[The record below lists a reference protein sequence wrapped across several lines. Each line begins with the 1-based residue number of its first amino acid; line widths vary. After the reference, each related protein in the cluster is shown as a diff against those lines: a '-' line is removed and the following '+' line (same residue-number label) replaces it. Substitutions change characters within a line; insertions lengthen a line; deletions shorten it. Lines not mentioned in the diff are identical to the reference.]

1 MAAPSTFR
9 VGIIIGS
16 TRVHR
21 VGPEVA
27 KFVLDTITAREQK
40 TNVEVE
46 YDLIDL
52 KTHDLPIFDEPG
64 IPNQI
69 ESSEGYQHEH
79 TRVWSRRIAACDAIV
94 FTSAQR
100 NWGIPA
106 ELKNAIDYLFH
117 EWKGKPGMLVTFGGH
132 GGEQVAMHLKMVLG
146 AIEGYQHEHTRV
158 WSRRIAA
165 CDAIVFTSA
174 QRNWGIPAELKN
186 AIDYLFHEWKGKP
199 GMLVTFGGH
208 GGEQVAMHLKMVLGA
223 IGMRLVDQMVNMK
236 FPSRDTLGT
245 AFRGEVLG
253 LDAANDKTM
262 WAEYRADIVAVYEEM
277 MTMLAAA

>member
-16 TRVHR
+16 TQVHR

-52 KTHDLPIFDEPG
+52 KTHNLPIFDEPG

-69 ESSEGYQHEH
+69 KSS
-79 TRVWSRRIAACDAIV
+79 
-94 FTSAQR
+94 
-100 NWGIPA
+100 
-106 ELKNAIDYLFH
+106 
-117 EWKGKPGMLVTFGGH
+117 
-132 GGEQVAMHLKMVLG
+132 
-146 AIEGYQHEHTRV
+146 EGYQHEHTRV

-245 AFRGEVLG
+245 AFCMLRKGLVMAAKLLFLRVSTKRVEVRSHYLSLASLRLAENCTKGHIVGREPHESCMHRECLEGCRRVSCPKSWG
-253 LDAANDKTM
+253 LD
-262 WAEYRADIVAVYEEM
+262 WALR
-277 MTMLAAA
+277 